1 MLGEGRVYK
10 TPEEQIIEEIDPLTL
25 PSYWRWGAAIDI
37 GLQHPFGYTLM
48 VHDVDTD
55 DIHVIAELRM
65 PDTAI
70 SGHVAAI
77 RQLEKRIFGRHMNF
91 PTAWPNDG
99 NTRDKGS
106 GEPLKDIYKRYGLRV
121 MPEHA
126 SHAGLHGA
134 AAYSL
139 EGGVSEINEKER
151 AGKWKVSR
159 GCLAYLE
166 ERRLY
171 HRKDGEIVKLRDDV
185 LSAARY
191 DLMMRRYFRTI
202 EECDVGPAPGD
213 PTPAVWRP
221 SSRATRSQTMASGID
236 FDPF

>member
-37 GLQHPFGYTLM
+37 GLQHPFGYVLM

-55 DIHVIAELRM
+55 AIHIVAELRM
-65 PDTAI
+65 SDTAI

-77 RQLEKRIFGRHMNF
+77 RQLEKRVFGRHMNF

-106 GEPLKDIYKRYGLRV
+106 GEPLKEIYKRFGLRM

-139 EGGVSEINEKER
+139 EGGVSEIDTRER

-171 HRKDGEIVKLRDDV
+171 HRKDGEIVKLRDDT

-191 DLMMRRYFRTI
+191 GLMMKRYFKVL
-202 EECDVGPAPGD
+202 EECDPGPNVGD

-221 SSRATRSQTMASGID
+221 SSRAARQQQFASGID
-236 FDPF
+236 FDLF